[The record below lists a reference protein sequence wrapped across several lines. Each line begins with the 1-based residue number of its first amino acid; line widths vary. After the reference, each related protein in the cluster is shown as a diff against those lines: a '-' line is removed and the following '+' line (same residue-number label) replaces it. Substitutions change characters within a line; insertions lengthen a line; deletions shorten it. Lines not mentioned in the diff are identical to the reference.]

1 MSVIP
6 QVGVLFI
13 FIFFLHV
20 FFSPTPSLKSKQSK
34 PSVDDL
40 VNDVACSGLQ
50 TPTATVL
57 PSIGSGSGGTA
68 VPLGGSGATLGGVSS
83 TISAPATRPVSTTRD
98 EGMFSPRQSFNKH
111 QLRVYLFTFIL
122 DLDAQAVI
130 ASIVTDSGLSE
141 SSESAVTLT
150 TDNLQQHVIASAS
163 AITPIAVTQS
173 LPVGLGVIGS
183 NNYGTTGLSSGPAA
197 GAGGVGVGGGVG
209 VVGVNVGIVNTAA
222 LMEMG
227 HSRNSS
233 NTSQVSRRYL

>member
-1 MSVIP
+1 MTICQCQPSLKFVCY
-6 QVGVLFI
+6 LYSYI
-13 FIFFLHV
+13 FYTY

-111 QLRVYLFTFIL
+111 
-122 DLDAQAVI
+122 
-130 ASIVTDSGLSE
+130 
-141 SSESAVTLT
+141 
-150 TDNLQQHVIASAS
+150 
-163 AITPIAVTQS
+163 
-173 LPVGLGVIGS
+173 
-183 NNYGTTGLSSGPAA
+183 
-197 GAGGVGVGGGVG
+197 
-209 VVGVNVGIVNTAA
+209 
-222 LMEMG
+222 
-227 HSRNSS
+227 
-233 NTSQVSRRYL
+233 

>member
-1 MSVIP
+1 MSAIP
-6 QVGVLFI
+6 QVCVLFI
-13 FIFFLHV
+13 FIYFLHI

-98 EGMFSPRQSFNKH
+98 EGMCSNYQSFNKH
-111 QLRVYLFTFIL
+111 QLSVYLFAFIL

-150 TDNLQQHVIASAS
+150 TDNLQQHVIASAT

-183 NNYGTTGLSSGPAA
+183 NNYGTTGLSSGSA
-197 GAGGVGVGGGVG
+197 GAGVGVGGGVG
-209 VVGVNVGIVNTAA
+209 VVGVNVGVVNTAA